1 MMLALPSLIFIA
13 AYYESMS
20 KRIIFKFNY
29 AFPQLSMRL
38 LDLLTVKKVELNKD
52 QIYFIKI
59 YIIQPQR
66 KHFTLLV
73 NNVLI
78 DFEYSRPS

>member
-59 YIIQPQR
+59 YIIQSQR

>member
-1 MMLALPSLIFIA
+1 MLALPSLTFTA

-29 AFPQLSMRL
+29 AFPQLSLRI
-38 LDLLTVKKVELNKD
+38 LDLLTVKKVELNKG

-59 YIIQPQR
+59 YIIPPH
-66 KHFTLLV
+66 KKITLLV

-78 DFEYSRPS
+78 DVEFRRPS